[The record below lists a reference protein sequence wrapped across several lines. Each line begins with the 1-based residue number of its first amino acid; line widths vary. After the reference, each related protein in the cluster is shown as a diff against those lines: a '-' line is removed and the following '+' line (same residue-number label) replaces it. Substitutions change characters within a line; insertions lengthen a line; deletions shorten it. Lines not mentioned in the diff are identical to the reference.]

1 MRFGKIDYLNLLP
14 FDVFI
19 KAYPLCLPGFK
30 TFLHL
35 KKTYPAK
42 LNQDFLF
49 RRIDAGF
56 ISSIAS
62 LRAPHALDCGIIAS
76 KQVRS
81 VLAIKEPPK
90 TDSESASSNALCALL
105 GIEGKVLIGDKAL
118 RFYYNNPPS
127 SFIDLATRWHE
138 KTHLPFVFGRLCVG
152 RYASLYAPLARAFVR
167 KRVKIPHYLLQKR
180 AVQSG
185 LTRAQILEYLRD
197 IHYQIGVKEKR
208 SLAQFARGLRFKR
221 LPLPQRFKTICK

>member
-19 KAYPLCLPGFK
+19 KAYPLRLPGFK

-42 LNQDFLF
+42 LNRDFLF

-62 LRAPHALDCGIIAS
+62 LRAPHALDCGIIAH

-81 VLAIKEPPK
+81 VLALKQTPNS
-90 TDSESASSNALCALL
+90 DHESATSNALCLVL
-105 GIEGKVLIGDKAL
+105 GQQGQVLIGDKAL
-118 RFYYNNPPS
+118 RFYHQREPKVK
-127 SFIDLATRWHE
+127 FVDLATLWHA
-138 KTHLPFVFGRLCVG
+138 KTHLPFVFGRLCCG
-152 RYASLYAPLARAFVR
+152 RYAPIYATLARAFGR
-167 KRVKIPHYLLQKR
+167 KRIKIPHYILQKR
-180 AVQSG
+180 AQESQ
-185 LTRAQILEYLRD
+185 LSREQILDYLKG
-197 IHYQIGVKEKR
+197 ISYKIASKEKR
-208 SLAQFARGLRFKR
+208 SLCLFARALRFKR
-221 LPLPQRFKTICK
+221 LPHPQRF